1 MKKKKGHLEDHLPET
16 GVEQAEVPSVFSVSY
31 MVKTLPIPGQ
41 VTILPPR
48 VIMEDK
54 SVQREDL
61 MTKTLLS
68 SVIKCS

>member
-1 MKKKKGHLEDHLPET
+1 MKKKKGHLEGHLPET
-16 GVEQAEVPSVFSVSY
+16 GMEQAEVPSVFSVSC
-31 MVKTLPIPGQ
+31 MAKTLPIPGQ
-41 VTILPPR
+41 FTILPPR
-48 VIMEDK
+48 VIMEDQ